1 MVPCSSLKPL
11 YMCVSLMLRT
21 YMEGACFPLPLHH
34 MGMGNLYASTYSF
47 LYHVHVL
54 EPYMYI
60 QGDLR
65 TLTAFCP
72 QTSILPS
79 GQPTRRDNPRGFPL
93 MVLGLMGFQ
102 IGQRAYAT
110 PSHSSTQWPVVVN
123 TLKYYTYGI
132 LFQNRPLICL
142 IPTYLLPAVTETWCF
157 TSPTSN
163 LAHTSTAH
171 VSIKLPHLVFSV
183 SKQ

>member
-1 MVPCSSLKPL
+1 
-11 YMCVSLMLRT
+11 
-21 YMEGACFPLPLHH
+21 
-34 MGMGNLYASTYSF
+34 
-47 LYHVHVL
+47 
-54 EPYMYI
+54 
-60 QGDLR
+60 
-65 TLTAFCP
+65 
-72 QTSILPS
+72 
-79 GQPTRRDNPRGFPL
+79 

-142 IPTYLLPAVTETWCF
+142 IPTYLLPAVTETWRL

-183 SKQ
+183 SKQWPSPSYWKAAPTITSCMLFPHKERSWALVLCTCIFMCVFMYVHRWFFRELLESRFL